1 MNWVA
6 PIKDSETL
14 RRYEQELMNLDKKYF
29 IMFRMGVGT
38 GLQVQDLLKLAV
50 DDVRGKNSITV
61 YLGTKKIKRTYRFEP
76 DLKQVIEE
84 YTVGKEK
91 TTPLFLGHR
100 NKAISREQAYRA
112 MKAAGQRIGLGAVGA
127 QTMRKTFAWKY
138 YKNTGDIAYLTNLLN
153 HASPSVT
160 FRFIGEKPK
169 VDAIASFM
177 TPEENVRARR
187 SLFEDG
193 SGITRMEQ
201 IKDTMNFLEDE
212 LENPGNDDAF
222 YGRVETLLKSIEDL
236 ITDFHIERANL

>member
-6 PIKDSETL
+6 PIKDEETL
-14 RRYEQELMNLDKKYF
+14 KRYEQELMNVDTKYF

-38 GLQVQDLLKLAV
+38 GLQVQELLKLCV
-50 DDVRGKNSITV
+50 GDVRGKDSITV
-61 YLGTKKIKRTYRFEP
+61 YLGTKKIKRSYRFEP
-76 DLKQVIEE
+76 DLKQAVET
-84 YTVGKEK
+84 YTVGRDD
-91 TTPLFLGHR
+91 TSPLFLGHR

-112 MKAAGQRIGLGAVGA
+112 MKSAGLRIGIGTVGA

-138 YKNTGDIAYLTNLLN
+138 YKNTGDIAYLTHLLN

-169 VDAIASFM
+169 VDTLASTM

-187 SLFEDG
+187 SLFEGG
-193 SGITRMEQ
+193 SGITRMEY
-201 IKDTMNFLEDE
+201 IKDTMNLLEDE

-222 YGRVETLLKSIEDL
+222 YGRVEALLRSMEDL
-236 ITDFHIERANL
+236 ISDFYIDRAV